1 MVSARGTRNCHA
13 YQALLQ
19 DPWNFGRFL
28 LKNLWDTK
36 QQTGFVSPFF
46 FQSPS
51 RVAAELTTPPLKAL
65 FSAVFSCDHLLFT
78 QPTIELGCNRSK
90 LPRIKMGKQAKST
103 KKFLRTQLDSTI
115 KRRRE
120 HQKKRKVIE
129 RSVVAKKQKQLRS
142 TGKKGNVAREVDDPQ
157 DLAEYQDG
165 EDVAGKTDKFKGMS
179 VDDFLGGG
187 FKSGAADE
195 DGEDQD
201 EDQDDEEDD
210 DETDDLDQVEDMSDD
225 EEGVGMHAQ
234 DLEKLKEKDPEF
246 YAYLQENDKELL
258 QFGQQS
264 DDDDQDEQDDEMP
277 SKPKASSSKAAK
289 AETGPQRVTLKM
301 LAGWQKSMLTHR
313 SLKALRRLLI
323 AFRCAVKP
331 EQEDQRPEGA
341 SFIVEEARV
350 FNKLVLTAL
359 KYTPVVLQHHVP
371 ITQDKRGNVKIPSS
385 NKKWNLI
392 KKPIQ
397 SYFSNL
403 FQLTETLTEPQMLEI
418 VVRESTRMVPYAL
431 CIPKTTREFIKV
443 ALNLW
448 SSQVSEDGVRMSAF
462 LTLRRL
468 GMSGGT
474 ASLENVLR
482 GVYSSYIQSSRSVSI
497 HTQAML
503 NLMKN
508 TAVEL
513 FLVDSDVAYTQA
525 FGFIR
530 QLAIH
535 LRNCIKTK
543 TKDAFKAI
551 LNWQF
556 VSAIDFWSLLLA
568 RACDVESEHQ
578 AGVESPLKPLIYP
591 LVQVATGVVGLVPNS
606 RYFPYRLHL
615 LKSMMRIVS
624 RTATYIPLAPSILF
638 VFESPEFQRKLKGS
652 TSPPI
657 DFSTTLRAPTQLVR
671 TRPYSNQL
679 LAEYSFLLVE
689 FLTSQSR
696 SIAFPELVLP
706 LQIQLKRLSKSTT
719 NAKFQSEAKQILD
732 KSLQTALWVT
742 KQRDAIDFTP
752 NNLDKVKDWQMD
764 AKENPLEGM
773 FRLAKKV
780 RAKQEALI
788 QSQAQVVRDDDAQD
802 ESDGDEDEDQEEDD
816 KDEDEDDEM
825 EVEEDD
831 DDDDDVE

>member
-1 MVSARGTRNCHA
+1 
-13 YQALLQ
+13 
-19 DPWNFGRFL
+19 
-28 LKNLWDTK
+28 
-36 QQTGFVSPFF
+36 
-46 FQSPS
+46 
-51 RVAAELTTPPLKAL
+51 
-65 FSAVFSCDHLLFT
+65 
-78 QPTIELGCNRSK
+78 
-90 LPRIKMGKQAKST
+90 MGKQSKST

-115 KRRRE
+115 KRRRD
-120 HQKKRKVIE
+120 HQKKRKVVE
-129 RSVVAKKQKQLRS
+129 RSNAAKKQKQLRNTS
-142 TGKKGNVAREVDDPQ
+142 KKGKAAIDAEKPEDLGEYDD
-157 DLAEYQDG
+157 D
-165 EDVAGKTDKFKGMS
+165 EDVAERMEAGAAAAKLKGMS

-187 FKSGAADE
+187 FKSAGA
-195 DGEDQD
+195 
-201 EDQDDEEDD
+201 DEEDAEE
-210 DETDDLDQVEDMSDD
+210 DEDEEDEEEADDLEDVEEMS
-225 EEGVGMHAQ
+225 EEEEDVGMHAQ

-258 QFGQQS
+258 EFGQDS
-264 DDDDQDEQDDEMP
+264 EDDDEEEAEEEEGRR
-277 SKPKASSSKAAK
+277 SKAAASASASKAAK
-289 AETGPQRVTLKM
+289 VESGPQRVTLKM

-331 EQEDQRPEGA
+331 EEEDQRPEGA
-341 SFIVEEARV
+341 SFIIEEARV

-371 ITQDKRGNVKIPSS
+371 ISEDKKGNIKIPSN

-397 SYFSNL
+397 SYFANL
-403 FQLTETLTEPQMLEI
+403 FQLTGTLTEPRMLEI

-482 GVYSSYIQSSRSVSI
+482 GVYSSFIQSSRSVSI
-497 HTQAML
+497 HTQPML

-513 FLVDSDVAYTQA
+513 YLLDADAAYTQA

-535 LRNCIKTK
+535 LRNCVKTK
-543 TKDAFKAI
+543 TKDAFKAV

-556 VSAIDFWSLLLA
+556 VSAIEFWSLLLA
-568 RACDVESEHQ
+568 RACDQESERQ
-578 AGVESPLKPLIYP
+578 AGVESPLKPLVYP
-591 LVQVATGVVGLVPNS
+591 LVQVATGVVGMVPNS
-606 RYFPYRLHL
+606 RYFPYRLHI

-624 RTATYIPLAPSILF
+624 RTGTYIPLAPLILS

-652 TSPPI
+652 TSAPI

-679 LAEYSFLLVE
+679 LSEFSFLLLE

-719 NAKFQSEAKQILD
+719 NAKFQSEAKQLLD
-732 KSLQTALWVT
+732 KSHQTALWVG

-752 NNLDKVKDWQMD
+752 KDLDKVKDWEMED
-764 AKENPLEGM
+764 KENPLEAM
-773 FRLAKKV
+773 LRLAKKV

-788 QSQAQVVRDDDAQD
+788 KAQAQVVGEDEESDDD
-802 ESDGDEDEDQEEDD
+802 DEDEDEDEEED
-816 KDEDEDDEM
+816 EEM
-825 EVEEDD
+825 ELEEEDHA
-831 DDDDDVE
+831 

>member
-1 MVSARGTRNCHA
+1 
-13 YQALLQ
+13 
-19 DPWNFGRFL
+19 
-28 LKNLWDTK
+28 
-36 QQTGFVSPFF
+36 
-46 FQSPS
+46 
-51 RVAAELTTPPLKAL
+51 
-65 FSAVFSCDHLLFT
+65 
-78 QPTIELGCNRSK
+78 
-90 LPRIKMGKQAKST
+90 MGKQTKGT

-129 RSVVAKKQKQLRS
+129 RSAAAKKQKQLRN
-142 TGKKGNVAREVDDPQ
+142 TGKKGKGANREEAPE
-157 DLAEYQDG
+157 DLAEFD
-165 EDVAGKTDKFKGMS
+165 EDDDVADKMAADAGKSGLKGMS

-187 FKSGAADE
+187 FKSAAD
-195 DGEDQD
+195 DD
-201 EDQDDEEDD
+201 EDAEDDEEDD
-210 DETDDLDQVEDMSDD
+210 DEDAADDLEDVEEMSD
-225 EEGVGMHAQ
+225 EEGAGMHAQ

-258 QFGQQS
+258 QFGQES
-264 DDDDQDEQDDEMP
+264 DDDEDDDEEEQSS
-277 SKPKASSSKAAK
+277 SKAKATTSKAAK
-289 AETGPQRVTLKM
+289 AETGPQRVTIKM

-331 EQEDQRPEGA
+331 EEEDQRAEGA
-341 SFIVEEARV
+341 SFIIEEARV

-371 ITQDKRGNVKIPSS
+371 LSEDKQGNIKIPSN

-403 FQLTETLTEPQMLEI
+403 FLLTETLTEPRMLEI

-468 GMSGGT
+468 GMAGGT
-474 ASLENVLR
+474 TSLENVLR
-482 GVYSSYIQSSRSVSI
+482 GVYSSFIQSSRSVSI
-497 HTQAML
+497 HTQPML

-513 FLVDSDVAYTQA
+513 YLLDADVAYTQA

-543 TKDAFKAI
+543 TKDAFKAV

-556 VSAIDFWSLLLA
+556 VSAVEFWSLLLS
-568 RACDVESEHQ
+568 RACDQESEAQ

-591 LVQVATGVVGLVPNS
+591 LVQVATGVVGMVPNS

-615 LKSMMRIVS
+615 LKAMMRIVS
-624 RTATYIPLAPSILF
+624 RTGTYIPLAPLVLF

-652 TSPPI
+652 TAAPI
-657 DFSTTLRAPTQLVR
+657 DFSTTLRAPTQMVR

-679 LAEYSFLLVE
+679 LSEYSFLLLE
-689 FLTSQSR
+689 FLASQSR
-696 SIAFPELVLP
+696 SIALPELVLP
-706 LQIQLKRLSKSTT
+706 LQIQLKRLSKTTT
-719 NAKFQSEAKQILD
+719 NAKFQAEAKQLLD
-732 KSLQTALWVT
+732 KSHQTALWVG
-742 KQRDAIDFTP
+742 KQREAIDFTP
-752 NNLDKVKDWQMD
+752 KDLDKVKNWEMD
-764 AKENPLEGM
+764 AKENPLEAM
-773 FRLAKKV
+773 LRLAKKV

-788 QSQAQVVRDDDAQD
+788 KAQAQVVRDED
-802 ESDGDEDEDQEEDD
+802 DEDEDEDEED
-816 KDEDEDDEM
+816 DEDEDEDEM
-825 EVEEDD
+825 EVDEDD
-831 DDDDDVE
+831 EDDE

>member
-1 MVSARGTRNCHA
+1 
-13 YQALLQ
+13 
-19 DPWNFGRFL
+19 
-28 LKNLWDTK
+28 
-36 QQTGFVSPFF
+36 
-46 FQSPS
+46 
-51 RVAAELTTPPLKAL
+51 
-65 FSAVFSCDHLLFT
+65 
-78 QPTIELGCNRSK
+78 
-90 LPRIKMGKQAKST
+90 MGKQTKST

-115 KRRRE
+115 KRRRD

-129 RSVVAKKQKQLRS
+129 RSTAAKKQKQLRN
-142 TGKKGNVAREVDDPQ
+142 TGKKGKGARDADAPE
-157 DLAEYQDG
+157 DLAEFDD
-165 EDVAGKTDKFKGMS
+165 EDVADKMETGGNFKGMS

-187 FKSGAADE
+187 FKSADAE
-195 DGEDQD
+195 DGEDSEGD
-201 EDQDDEEDD
+201 DDEEDSD
-210 DETDDLDQVEDMSDD
+210 DEDADDLEDVEGMSDD
-225 EEGVGMHAQ
+225 DEDEGMHAQ

-258 QFGQQS
+258 EFGQESDEEEQS
-264 DDDDQDEQDDEMP
+264 EEDERP
-277 SKPKASSSKAAK
+277 SKSEASSSKAAQV
-289 AETGPQRVTLKM
+289 ESGPQRVTLKM
-301 LAGWQKSMLTHR
+301 LAGWQKSMLSHR

-331 EQEDQRPEGA
+331 EEEDKRPEGA
-341 SFIVEEARV
+341 SFIIEEARV

-371 ITQDKRGNVKIPSS
+371 ITEDKRGNVKIPSN

-403 FQLTETLTEPQMLEI
+403 FQLTETLTEPRMLEI
-418 VVRESTRMVPYAL
+418 VVRESTRMVPFAL

-497 HTQAML
+497 HIQPML

-513 FLVDSDVAYTQA
+513 YLVDADVAYTQA

-535 LRNCIKTK
+535 LRNCVKTK
-543 TKDAFKAI
+543 TKDTFKAV

-568 RACDVESEHQ
+568 RACDVESERQ
-578 AGVESPLKPLIYP
+578 AGVESPLKPLLYP

-615 LKSMMRIVS
+615 LQSMMRIVS
-624 RTATYIPLAPSILF
+624 RTGTYIPLAPSILS
-638 VFESPEFQRKLKGS
+638 VFEAPEFQRKLKGS
-652 TSPPI
+652 TAAPI

-679 LAEYSFLLVE
+679 LSEYSFLLLE
-689 FLTSQSR
+689 FLASQSR

-719 NAKFQSEAKQILD
+719 NNKFQTEAKQLLD
-732 KSLQTALWVT
+732 KSHQTALWVT

-752 NNLDKVKDWQMD
+752 KDLDKVKDWEMD

-773 FRLAKKV
+773 LRLAKKV

-788 QSQAQVVRDDDAQD
+788 KAQAQVVRDDD
-802 ESDGDEDEDQEEDD
+802 DEDDEDDEEEEDEE
-816 KDEDEDDEM
+816 EDEDEM
-825 EVEEDD
+825 EVEDD
-831 DDDDDVE
+831 E

>member
-1 MVSARGTRNCHA
+1 
-13 YQALLQ
+13 
-19 DPWNFGRFL
+19 
-28 LKNLWDTK
+28 
-36 QQTGFVSPFF
+36 
-46 FQSPS
+46 
-51 RVAAELTTPPLKAL
+51 
-65 FSAVFSCDHLLFT
+65 
-78 QPTIELGCNRSK
+78 
-90 LPRIKMGKQAKST
+90 MGKQTKGT
-103 KKFLRTQLDSTI
+103 KKFLRTKLDSTI

-120 HQKKRKVIE
+120 HQKKRKTIE
-129 RSVVAKKQKQLRS
+129 RSVAQKKQKQLRN
-142 TGKKGNVAREVDDPQ
+142 TGKHRKNAKDADAPE
-157 DLAEYQDG
+157 DLAEYEDE
-165 EDVAGKTDKFKGMS
+165 EDVAEKMAAGNGKFKGMS

-187 FKSGAADE
+187 FKSAAADDE
-195 DGEDQD
+195 DGDDAEDDD
-201 EDQDDEEDD
+201 EEEDD
-210 DETDDLDQVEDMSDD
+210 DDGDDLEDVEEMSED
-225 EEGVGMHAQ
+225 EEDVGMHAD

-258 QFGQQS
+258 QFGQES
-264 DDDDQDEQDDEMP
+264 DDDEDESEEEAKS
-277 SKPKASSSKAAK
+277 SKAKASSSKATK

-301 LAGWQKSMLTHR
+301 LAGWQKSMLAYR

-331 EQEDQRPEGA
+331 EEEGSRTEGA
-341 SFIVEEARV
+341 SFIIEEARV

-371 ITQDKRGNVKIPSS
+371 LAENKQGHVKIPSN

-403 FQLTETLTEPQMLEI
+403 FLLTETLTEPRMLEI

-448 SSQVSEDGVRMSAF
+448 SSQLSEDGVRMSAF

-482 GVYSSYIQSSRSVSI
+482 GVYSSFIQSSRSVSI
-497 HTQAML
+497 HTQPML

-508 TAVEL
+508 TAVDL
-513 FLVDSDVAYTQA
+513 YLLDADAAYTQA

-535 LRNCIKTK
+535 LRNCVKTK
-543 TKDAFKAI
+543 TKDAFKAV

-556 VSAIDFWSLLLA
+556 VSAVEFWSLLLS
-568 RACDVESEHQ
+568 RACDVEAESQ

-624 RTATYIPLAPSILF
+624 RTGTYIPLAPLILS

-652 TSPPI
+652 TLAPI

-679 LAEYSFLLVE
+679 LSEYSFLLLE

-719 NAKFQSEAKQILD
+719 NAKFQAEAKQLLD
-732 KSLQTALWVT
+732 KSHQTALWVG
-742 KQRDAIDFTP
+742 KQREAIDFTP
-752 NNLDKVKDWQMD
+752 KDLEKVRDWEMES
-764 AKENPLEGM
+764 KENPLEGM
-773 FRLAKKV
+773 LRLAKKV

-788 QSQAQVVRDDDAQD
+788 KAQTQVVRDDDDD
-802 ESDGDEDEDQEEDD
+802 EEESEDD
-816 KDEDEDDEM
+816 DEEEEEEEDDEM
-825 EVEEDD
+825 EVEDEDD
-831 DDDDDVE
+831 E

>member
-1 MVSARGTRNCHA
+1 
-13 YQALLQ
+13 
-19 DPWNFGRFL
+19 
-28 LKNLWDTK
+28 
-36 QQTGFVSPFF
+36 
-46 FQSPS
+46 
-51 RVAAELTTPPLKAL
+51 
-65 FSAVFSCDHLLFT
+65 
-78 QPTIELGCNRSK
+78 
-90 LPRIKMGKQAKST
+90 MGKQTKST

-115 KRRRE
+115 KRRRD
-120 HQKKRKVIE
+120 HQKKRKVVE
-129 RSVVAKKQKQLRS
+129 RSAAAKKQKQLRN
-142 TGKKGNVAREVDDPQ
+142 TGKKGKGAQDAAAPEDLREYEDD
-157 DLAEYQDG
+157 
-165 EDVAGKTDKFKGMS
+165 DVADKMEAGAGGKFKGMS

-187 FKSGAADE
+187 FKSAAADE
-195 DGEDQD
+195 
-201 EDQDDEEDD
+201 DDEEDD
-210 DETDDLDQVEDMSDD
+210 EDEEEEEEADDLEDVEEMSDD
-225 EEGVGMHAQ
+225 EQDVGMHAE

-246 YAYLQENDKELL
+246 YAYLQENDKDLL
-258 QFGQQS
+258 KFGQES
-264 DDDDQDEQDDEMP
+264 DDDEDEEEDDEQP
-277 SKPKASSSKAAK
+277 ASSKAAASSSKASK

-331 EQEDQRPEGA
+331 EEEDQHPEGA
-341 SFIVEEARV
+341 SFIIEEARV

-371 ITQDKRGNVKIPSS
+371 ITEDKRGNVKIPSN

-403 FQLTETLTEPQMLEI
+403 FQLTETLTEPRMLEI

-497 HTQAML
+497 HTQPML

-513 FLVDSDVAYTQA
+513 YLVDADVAYTQA

-535 LRNCIKTK
+535 LRNCVKTK
-543 TKDAFKAI
+543 TKDAFKAV

-556 VSAIDFWSLLLA
+556 VSSIDFWSLLLA
-568 RACDVESEHQ
+568 RACDQESERQ
-578 AGVESPLKPLIYP
+578 AGVESPLKPLVYP
-591 LVQVATGVVGLVPNS
+591 LVQVATGVVGMVPNS

-624 RTATYIPLAPSILF
+624 RTGTYIPLAPLVLS

-652 TSPPI
+652 TSAPI

-679 LAEYSFLLVE
+679 LSEYSFLLLE
-689 FLTSQSR
+689 FLASQSR
-696 SIAFPELVLP
+696 STAFPELVLP

-719 NAKFQSEAKQILD
+719 NAKFQAETKQLLD
-732 KSLQTALWVT
+732 KSHQTALWVG

-752 NNLDKVKDWQMD
+752 KDLDKVKDWEMD
-764 AKENPLEGM
+764 AKENPLEAM
-773 FRLAKKV
+773 LRLAKKV

-788 QSQAQVVRDDDAQD
+788 KAQAQVVGDDD
-802 ESDGDEDEDQEEDD
+802 ESDDEEEEEEEED
-816 KDEDEDDEM
+816 DDEM
-825 EVEEDD
+825 EVDEEDD
-831 DDDDDVE
+831 E

>member
-1 MVSARGTRNCHA
+1 MAK
-13 YQALLQ
+13 Q
-19 DPWNFGRFL
+19 
-28 LKNLWDTK
+28 TK
-36 QQTGFVSPFF
+36 
-46 FQSPS
+46 
-51 RVAAELTTPPLKAL
+51 A
-65 FSAVFSCDHLLFT
+65 
-78 QPTIELGCNRSK
+78 N
-90 LPRIKMGKQAKST
+90 

-120 HQKKRKVIE
+120 HQKTRKVIE
-129 RSVVAKKQKQLRS
+129 RSAAQKKQKQLRN
-142 TGKKGNVAREVDDPQ
+142 TGKKSKHAQ
-157 DLAEYQDG
+157 DVQGPKDLGEYEED
-165 EDVAGKTDKFKGMS
+165 EDVAERMEADVAAAGGKFKGMS

-195 DGEDQD
+195 
-201 EDQDDEEDD
+201 EDD
-210 DETDDLDQVEDMSDD
+210 DDDEDDDDEGEEADDLENVEEMSDD
-225 EEGVGMHAQ
+225 EEDVGMHAQ
-234 DLEKLKEKDPEF
+234 DLEKLKERDPEF
-246 YAYLQENDKELL
+246 YAYLQENDKDLL
-258 QFGQQS
+258 EFGQES
-264 DDDDQDEQDDEMP
+264 DDEDDGDEEEEEEQ
-277 SKPKASSSKAAK
+277 STKKAKSSSSKAA
-289 AETGPQRVTLKM
+289 AQIDSGPQRVTLKM
-301 LAGWQKSMLTHR
+301 LAGWQKSMLAHR

-331 EQEDQRPEGA
+331 EEEDQRPEGA
-341 SFIVEEARV
+341 SFIIEEARV

-371 ITQDKRGNVKIPSS
+371 ISEDKHGNVKIPSN

-403 FQLTETLTEPQMLEI
+403 FQLTETLTEPRMLEI
-418 VVRESTRMVPYAL
+418 VIRESTRMVPYAL
-431 CIPKTTREFIKV
+431 CIPKTTRGFIKV

-482 GVYSSYIQSSRSVSI
+482 GVYSSFIQSSRSVSI
-497 HTQAML
+497 HTQPML

-508 TAVEL
+508 TAAEL
-513 FLVDSDVAYTQA
+513 YLLDSDAAYTQA
-525 FGFIR
+525 FSFIR

-535 LRNCIKTK
+535 LRNCVKTK
-543 TKDAFKAI
+543 TKDAFKAV

-556 VSAIDFWSLLLA
+556 VSAIEFWSLLLA
-568 RACDVESEHQ
+568 RACDKESERQ

-591 LVQVATGVVGLVPNS
+591 LVQVGTGVVGMVPNS

-624 RTATYIPLAPSILF
+624 RTATYIPLAPLMLS

-652 TSPPI
+652 TSAPI

-679 LAEYSFLLVE
+679 LSEYSFLLLE
-689 FLTSQSR
+689 FLASQSR

-719 NAKFQSEAKQILD
+719 NGKFQAEAKQILD
-732 KSLQTALWVT
+732 KSHQTALWVG

-752 NNLDKVKDWQMD
+752 KNLDKVKDWEMES
-764 AKENPLEGM
+764 KENPLEAM
-773 FRLAKKV
+773 LRLTKKV
-780 RAKQEALI
+780 RAKQEAVI
-788 QSQAQVVRDDDAQD
+788 KAQAQVVMDDYESDDD
-802 ESDGDEDEDQEEDD
+802 DEDEEE
-816 KDEDEDDEM
+816 KEEEEDDEM
-825 EVEEDD
+825 EVEEEDD
-831 DDDDDVE
+831 E

>member
-1 MVSARGTRNCHA
+1 
-13 YQALLQ
+13 
-19 DPWNFGRFL
+19 
-28 LKNLWDTK
+28 
-36 QQTGFVSPFF
+36 
-46 FQSPS
+46 
-51 RVAAELTTPPLKAL
+51 
-65 FSAVFSCDHLLFT
+65 
-78 QPTIELGCNRSK
+78 
-90 LPRIKMGKQAKST
+90 MGKQTKST

-115 KRRRE
+115 KRRRD

-129 RSVVAKKQKQLRS
+129 RSAAAKRQKQLRN
-142 TGKKGNVAREVDDPQ
+142 TGKKVRKDADAPE
-157 DLAEYQDG
+157 DLAEFDDD
-165 EDVAGKTDKFKGMS
+165 EDVAEKMEAGGKLKGMS

-187 FKSGAADE
+187 FNSAAGDGDE
-195 DGEDQD
+195 DD
-201 EDQDDEEDD
+201 EDDEDAEEESDEEG
-210 DETDDLDQVEDMSDD
+210 DDLDDVEDMSDD
-225 EEGVGMHAQ
+225 EGGVGIHAQ

-258 QFGQQS
+258 QFGQEN
-264 DDDDQDEQDDEMP
+264 DDDDDDEDDEEEEQQS
-277 SKPKASSSKAAK
+277 SKAKPSSSKATQ

-331 EQEDQRPEGA
+331 EEEDKRPEGA
-341 SFIVEEARV
+341 SFIIEEARV

-371 ITQDKRGNVKIPSS
+371 ITEDKRGNVKIPSN

-403 FQLTETLTEPQMLEI
+403 FQLTETLTEPRMLEI

-431 CIPKTTREFIKV
+431 CIPKTTRKFIKV

-474 ASLENVLR
+474 ALLENVLR

-497 HTQAML
+497 HTQPML

-513 FLVDSDVAYTQA
+513 YLVDSDVAYTQA

-535 LRNCIKTK
+535 LRNCVKTK
-543 TKDAFKAI
+543 TKGAFKAV

-568 RACDVESEHQ
+568 RACDQESERQ
-578 AGVESPLKPLIYP
+578 AGFESALKPLIYP

-615 LKSMMRIVS
+615 LKAMMRIVT
-624 RTATYIPLAPSILF
+624 RTGTYIPLAPSILS

-652 TSPPI
+652 TAAPI
-657 DFSTTLRAPTQLVR
+657 DFSVTLRAPTQLVR

-679 LAEYSFLLVE
+679 LSEYSFVLLE
-689 FLTSQSR
+689 FLASQSR

-719 NAKFQSEAKQILD
+719 NAKFQTEAKQLLD
-732 KSLQTALWVT
+732 KSHQTALWVT

-752 NNLDKVKDWQMD
+752 KDLDKVKDWEMD
-764 AKENPLEGM
+764 AKENPLEAM
-773 FRLAKKV
+773 LRLAKKV

-788 QSQAQVVRDDDAQD
+788 KAQAQVVGDDD
-802 ESDGDEDEDQEEDD
+802 EEEEEEDEED
-816 KDEDEDDEM
+816 DDEM
-825 EVEEDD
+825 EVEGEDD
-831 DDDDDVE
+831 E

>member
-1 MVSARGTRNCHA
+1 
-13 YQALLQ
+13 
-19 DPWNFGRFL
+19 
-28 LKNLWDTK
+28 
-36 QQTGFVSPFF
+36 
-46 FQSPS
+46 
-51 RVAAELTTPPLKAL
+51 
-65 FSAVFSCDHLLFT
+65 
-78 QPTIELGCNRSK
+78 
-90 LPRIKMGKQAKST
+90 MGKQTKAN

-129 RSVVAKKQKQLRS
+129 RSAAQKKQKQLRNI
-142 TGKKGNVAREVDDPQ
+142 GKKGKHAQDAEAPEDLGDYEDD
-157 DLAEYQDG
+157 
-165 EDVAGKTDKFKGMS
+165 EDVAEKMQVGAAAAGGKFKGMS

-187 FKSGAADE
+187 FKSAAADE
-195 DGEDQD
+195 DD
-201 EDQDDEEDD
+201 EDDEEDD
-210 DETDDLDQVEDMSDD
+210 EDDEEADDLEEVEEMSDD
-225 EEGVGMHAQ
+225 EEDVGMHAQ

-246 YAYLQENDKELL
+246 YAYLQENDKDLL
-258 QFGQQS
+258 EFGQES
-264 DDDDQDEQDDEMP
+264 DEDKDEEEEQKS
-277 SKPKASSSKAAK
+277 SKAKASSSKAAAAK
-289 AETGPQRVTLKM
+289 VESGPQRVTLKM
-301 LAGWQKSMLTHR
+301 LAGWQKSMLAHR

-331 EQEDQRPEGA
+331 EEEDQRPEGA
-341 SFIVEEARV
+341 SFIIEEARV

-371 ITQDKRGNVKIPSS
+371 ISEDKRGNIKIPSN

-403 FQLTETLTEPQMLEI
+403 FQLTETLTEPRMLEI

-431 CIPKTTREFIKV
+431 CIPKTTREFVKV

-474 ASLENVLR
+474 ASSENVLR
-482 GVYSSYIQSSRSVSI
+482 GVYSSFIQSSRSVSI
-497 HTQAML
+497 HTQPML

-513 FLVDSDVAYTQA
+513 YLLDADAAYTQA

-535 LRNCIKTK
+535 LRNCVKTK
-543 TKDAFKAI
+543 TKDAFKAV

-556 VSAIDFWSLLLA
+556 VSAIEFWSLLLA
-568 RACDVESEHQ
+568 RACDQESERQ

-591 LVQVATGVVGLVPNS
+591 LVQVGTGVVGMVPNS

-624 RTATYIPLAPSILF
+624 RTGTYIPLAPLILS

-652 TSPPI
+652 TSAPI
-657 DFSTTLRAPTQLVR
+657 DFSATLRAPTQLVR

-679 LAEYSFLLVE
+679 LSEYSFLLLE
-689 FLTSQSR
+689 FLASQSR

-706 LQIQLKRLSKSTT
+706 LQIQLRRLSKSTT
-719 NAKFQSEAKQILD
+719 NAKFQAETKQLLD
-732 KSLQTALWVT
+732 KSHQTALWVG

-752 NNLDKVKDWQMD
+752 KDLDKVKDWEME
-764 AKENPLEGM
+764 AKENPLEAM
-773 FRLAKKV
+773 LRLAKKV

-788 QSQAQVVRDDDAQD
+788 KAQAQIVRDED
-802 ESDGDEDEDQEEDD
+802 ESEGDDEDEDEE
-816 KDEDEDDEM
+816 EEEDDEM

-831 DDDDDVE
+831 DE

>member
-1 MVSARGTRNCHA
+1 
-13 YQALLQ
+13 
-19 DPWNFGRFL
+19 
-28 LKNLWDTK
+28 
-36 QQTGFVSPFF
+36 
-46 FQSPS
+46 
-51 RVAAELTTPPLKAL
+51 
-65 FSAVFSCDHLLFT
+65 
-78 QPTIELGCNRSK
+78 
-90 LPRIKMGKQAKST
+90 MGKQTKST

-115 KRRRE
+115 KRRRD
-120 HQKKRKVIE
+120 HQKKRKVVE
-129 RSVVAKKQKQLRS
+129 RNNAAKKQKQLRN
-142 TGKKGNVAREVDDPQ
+142 TAKKGKAALDAEAPEDLREYEDD
-157 DLAEYQDG
+157 
-165 EDVAGKTDKFKGMS
+165 DVAEKMEAGAAGAGGKFKGMS

-187 FKSGAADE
+187 FKSAGADDDD
-195 DGEDQD
+195 DGEDD
-201 EDQDDEEDD
+201 EDDENE
-210 DETDDLDQVEDMSDD
+210 EEADDLEEVEEMSDD
-225 EEGVGMHAQ
+225 EEDVGMHAE

-246 YAYLQENDKELL
+246 YAYLQENDKALL
-258 QFGQQS
+258 EFGQES
-264 DDDDQDEQDDEMP
+264 DEDEDDDEEEEAAP
-277 SKPKASSSKAAK
+277 SKAKASSSKAAQV
-289 AETGPQRVTLKM
+289 ESGPQRVTLKM
-301 LAGWQKSMLTHR
+301 LAGWQKSMLSHR

-331 EQEDQRPEGA
+331 EEEDQRPEGA
-341 SFIVEEARV
+341 SFIIEEARV

-371 ITQDKRGNVKIPSS
+371 ITEDKRGYVKIPSN

-403 FQLTETLTEPQMLEI
+403 FQLTETLTEPRMLEI

-474 ASLENVLR
+474 ASLDNVLR

-497 HTQAML
+497 HTQPML

-513 FLVDSDVAYTQA
+513 YLVDADVAYTQA

-535 LRNCIKTK
+535 LRNCVKTK
-543 TKDAFKAI
+543 TKDAFKAV

-568 RACDVESEHQ
+568 RACDLESERQ
-578 AGVESPLKPLIYP
+578 AGVESPLKPLVYP
-591 LVQVATGVVGLVPNS
+591 LVQVATGVVGMVPNS

-624 RTATYIPLAPSILF
+624 RTGTYIPLAPLVLS

-652 TSPPI
+652 TSAPI

-679 LAEYSFLLVE
+679 LSEYSFLLLE
-689 FLTSQSR
+689 FLASQSR

-719 NAKFQSEAKQILD
+719 NAKFQAEAKQLLD
-732 KSLQTALWVT
+732 KSHQTALWVG

-752 NNLDKVKDWQMD
+752 KDLDKVKDWEMD
-764 AKENPLEGM
+764 AKENPLEAM
-773 FRLAKKV
+773 LRLAKKV

-788 QSQAQVVRDDDAQD
+788 KAQAQVVRDDD
-802 ESDGDEDEDQEEDD
+802 ES
-816 KDEDEDDEM
+816 
-825 EVEEDD
+825 DD
-831 DDDDDVE
+831 DDEEEEEDEEEDEENDE

>member
-1 MVSARGTRNCHA
+1 
-13 YQALLQ
+13 
-19 DPWNFGRFL
+19 
-28 LKNLWDTK
+28 
-36 QQTGFVSPFF
+36 
-46 FQSPS
+46 
-51 RVAAELTTPPLKAL
+51 
-65 FSAVFSCDHLLFT
+65 
-78 QPTIELGCNRSK
+78 
-90 LPRIKMGKQAKST
+90 MGKQTKST

-115 KRRRE
+115 KRRRD
-120 HQKKRKVIE
+120 HQKKRKVVE
-129 RSVVAKKQKQLRS
+129 RNNAAKKQKQLRN
-142 TGKKGNVAREVDDPQ
+142 TGKKGKAALDAEAPEDLRDYEDD
-157 DLAEYQDG
+157 
-165 EDVAGKTDKFKGMS
+165 DVAEKMEAGAAGAGGKFKGMS

-187 FKSGAADE
+187 FKSAGA
-195 DGEDQD
+195 
-201 EDQDDEEDD
+201 DDEDD
-210 DETDDLDQVEDMSDD
+210 DEDDEDEEEEEEADDLEEVEEMSED
-225 EEGVGMHAQ
+225 EEDVGMHAE
-234 DLEKLKEKDPEF
+234 DLERLKEKDPEF
-246 YAYLQENDKELL
+246 YAYLQENDKALL
-258 QFGQQS
+258 EFGQES
-264 DDDDQDEQDDEMP
+264 DEDEDQDDGEEEETAP
-277 SKPKASSSKAAK
+277 SKAKASSSKAAQV
-289 AETGPQRVTLKM
+289 ESGPQRVTLKM
-301 LAGWQKSMLTHR
+301 LAGWQKSMLSHR

-331 EQEDQRPEGA
+331 EEEDQRPEGA
-341 SFIVEEARV
+341 SFIIEEARV

-371 ITQDKRGNVKIPSS
+371 ITEDKRGYVKIPSN

-403 FQLTETLTEPQMLEI
+403 FQLTETLTEPRMLEI

-474 ASLENVLR
+474 ASLDNVLR

-497 HTQAML
+497 HTQPML

-513 FLVDSDVAYTQA
+513 YLVDADVAYTQA

-535 LRNCIKTK
+535 LRNCVKTK
-543 TKDAFKAI
+543 TKDAFKAV

-568 RACDVESEHQ
+568 RACDLESERQ
-578 AGVESPLKPLIYP
+578 AGVESPLKPLVYP
-591 LVQVATGVVGLVPNS
+591 LVQVATGVVGMVPNS

-615 LKSMMRIVS
+615 LKSMMRIIS
-624 RTATYIPLAPSILF
+624 RTGTYIPLAPLVLS

-652 TSPPI
+652 TSAPI

-679 LAEYSFLLVE
+679 LSEYSFLLLE
-689 FLTSQSR
+689 FLASQSR

-719 NAKFQSEAKQILD
+719 NAKFQAEAKQLLD
-732 KSLQTALWVT
+732 KSHQTALWVG

-752 NNLDKVKDWQMD
+752 KDLDKVKDWEMD
-764 AKENPLEGM
+764 AKENPLEAM
-773 FRLAKKV
+773 LRLAKKV

-788 QSQAQVVRDDDAQD
+788 KAQAQVVRDED
-802 ESDGDEDEDQEEDD
+802 ESDDDDEEEEEDD
-816 KDEDEDDEM
+816 EEDDEM
-825 EVEEDD
+825 EVDEEDD
-831 DDDDDVE
+831 E

>member
-1 MVSARGTRNCHA
+1 
-13 YQALLQ
+13 
-19 DPWNFGRFL
+19 
-28 LKNLWDTK
+28 
-36 QQTGFVSPFF
+36 
-46 FQSPS
+46 
-51 RVAAELTTPPLKAL
+51 
-65 FSAVFSCDHLLFT
+65 
-78 QPTIELGCNRSK
+78 
-90 LPRIKMGKQAKST
+90 MGKQTKST

-115 KRRRE
+115 KRRRD
-120 HQKKRKVIE
+120 HQKKRKVVE
-129 RSVVAKKQKQLRS
+129 RNNAAKKQKQLRN
-142 TGKKGNVAREVDDPQ
+142 TGKKGKAALDAEAPEDLREYEDD
-157 DLAEYQDG
+157 
-165 EDVAGKTDKFKGMS
+165 DVAEKMEAGAAGAGGKFKGMS

-187 FKSGAADE
+187 FKSAVADDE
-195 DGEDQD
+195 DDD
-201 EDQDDEEDD
+201 EDEEDD
-210 DETDDLDQVEDMSDD
+210 EEQDEADDLEEVEEMSDD
-225 EEGVGMHAQ
+225 EEDVGMHAE

-246 YAYLQENDKELL
+246 YAYLQENDKALL
-258 QFGQQS
+258 EFGQES
-264 DDDDQDEQDDEMP
+264 DEDEDDDEEEEAAP
-277 SKPKASSSKAAK
+277 SKAKASSSKAAQV
-289 AETGPQRVTLKM
+289 ESGPQRVTLKM
-301 LAGWQKSMLTHR
+301 LAGWQKSMLSHR

-331 EQEDQRPEGA
+331 EEEDQRPEGA
-341 SFIVEEARV
+341 SFIIEEARV

-371 ITQDKRGNVKIPSS
+371 ITEDKRGNVKIPSN

-403 FQLTETLTEPQMLEI
+403 FQLTETLTEPRMLEI

-468 GMSGGT
+468 GLSGGT

-497 HTQAML
+497 HTQPML

-513 FLVDSDVAYTQA
+513 YLVDADVAYTQA

-535 LRNCIKTK
+535 LRNCVKTK
-543 TKDAFKAI
+543 TKDAFKAV

-568 RACDVESEHQ
+568 RACDLESERQ
-578 AGVESPLKPLIYP
+578 AGVESPLKPLVYP
-591 LVQVATGVVGLVPNS
+591 LVQVATGVVGMVPNS

-624 RTATYIPLAPSILF
+624 RTGTYIPLAPLVLS

-652 TSPPI
+652 TSAPI

-679 LAEYSFLLVE
+679 LSEYSFLLLE
-689 FLTSQSR
+689 FLASQSR

-719 NAKFQSEAKQILD
+719 NAKFQAEAKQLLD
-732 KSLQTALWVT
+732 KSHQTALWVG

-752 NNLDKVKDWQMD
+752 KDLDKVKDWEMD
-764 AKENPLEGM
+764 TKENPLEAM
-773 FRLAKKV
+773 LRLAKKV

-788 QSQAQVVRDDDAQD
+788 KAQAQVVRDDD
-802 ESDGDEDEDQEEDD
+802 ESDDDDEEDEEDEEEGEEMEVDEEDD
-816 KDEDEDDEM
+816 E
-825 EVEEDD
+825 
-831 DDDDDVE
+831 

>member
-1 MVSARGTRNCHA
+1 
-13 YQALLQ
+13 
-19 DPWNFGRFL
+19 
-28 LKNLWDTK
+28 
-36 QQTGFVSPFF
+36 
-46 FQSPS
+46 
-51 RVAAELTTPPLKAL
+51 
-65 FSAVFSCDHLLFT
+65 
-78 QPTIELGCNRSK
+78 
-90 LPRIKMGKQAKST
+90 MGKQTKST

-115 KRRRE
+115 KRRRD
-120 HQKKRKVIE
+120 HQKKRKVVE
-129 RSVVAKKQKQLRS
+129 RSAAAKKQKQLRN
-142 TGKKGNVAREVDDPQ
+142 TGKKGKGAQDAAAPEDLREYEDD
-157 DLAEYQDG
+157 
-165 EDVAGKTDKFKGMS
+165 DVADKMEAGAGGKFKGMS

-187 FKSGAADE
+187 FKSAAADE
-195 DGEDQD
+195 
-201 EDQDDEEDD
+201 DDEEDD
-210 DETDDLDQVEDMSDD
+210 EDEEEEEEADDLEDVEEMSDD
-225 EEGVGMHAQ
+225 EEDVGMHAE

-246 YAYLQENDKELL
+246 YAYLQENDKDLL
-258 QFGQQS
+258 KFGQES
-264 DDDDQDEQDDEMP
+264 DDDEDEEEDDEQP
-277 SKPKASSSKAAK
+277 ASSKAAASSSKASK

-331 EQEDQRPEGA
+331 EEEDQRPEGA
-341 SFIVEEARV
+341 SFIIEEARV

-371 ITQDKRGNVKIPSS
+371 ITEDKRGNVKIPSN

-403 FQLTETLTEPQMLEI
+403 FQLTETLTEPRMLEI

-497 HTQAML
+497 HTQPML

-513 FLVDSDVAYTQA
+513 YLVDADVAYTQA

-535 LRNCIKTK
+535 LRNCVKTK
-543 TKDAFKAI
+543 TKDAFKAV

-556 VSAIDFWSLLLA
+556 VSSIDFWSLLLA
-568 RACDVESEHQ
+568 RACDQESERQ
-578 AGVESPLKPLIYP
+578 AGVESPLKPLVYP
-591 LVQVATGVVGLVPNS
+591 LVQVATGVVGMVPNS

-624 RTATYIPLAPSILF
+624 RTGTYIPLAPLVLS

-652 TSPPI
+652 TSAPI

-679 LAEYSFLLVE
+679 LSEYSFLLLE
-689 FLTSQSR
+689 FLASQSR

-719 NAKFQSEAKQILD
+719 NAKFQAEAKQLLD
-732 KSLQTALWVT
+732 KSHQTALWVG

-752 NNLDKVKDWQMD
+752 KDLDKVKDWEMD
-764 AKENPLEGM
+764 AKENPLEAM
-773 FRLAKKV
+773 LRLAKKV

-788 QSQAQVVRDDDAQD
+788 KAQAQVVGDDD
-802 ESDGDEDEDQEEDD
+802 ESDDEEEEEEEED
-816 KDEDEDDEM
+816 DDEM
-825 EVEEDD
+825 EVDEEDD
-831 DDDDDVE
+831 E